1 LNNSFKRQKKQSKLP
16 PEDQFLEKQ
25 HYGHQDFQKQ
35 IRPAHNPQKEN
46 YQIAFQTFP
55 LYYNIKQFV
64 ERQN

>member
-46 YQIAFQTFP
+46 YQIA
-55 LYYNIKQFV
+55 L
-64 ERQN
+64 